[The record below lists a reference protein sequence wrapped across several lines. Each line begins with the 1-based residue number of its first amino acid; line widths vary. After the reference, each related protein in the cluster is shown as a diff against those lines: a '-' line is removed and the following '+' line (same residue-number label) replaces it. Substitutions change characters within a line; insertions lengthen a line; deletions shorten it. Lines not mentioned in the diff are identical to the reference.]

1 MFAFFVRRLGQA
13 ILALFCTSIL
23 IFLAV
28 YAIGDPAEVLIDPQA
43 TDAQVAHLR
52 AVLGLDRPL
61 WQQYLLFLERAMH
74 GSLGLSY
81 FYKVDALDLILQRMP
96 ATIELA
102 LTASLLALLIG
113 IPLASSP
120 ASGTTPC
127 WGAPSWA
134 FPSPVSACPR
144 SGWGCA

>member
-81 FYKVDALDLILQRMP
+81 FR
-96 ATIELA
+96 EE
-102 LTASLLALLIG
+102 
-113 IPLASSP
+113 
-120 ASGTTPC
+120 
-127 WGAPSWA
+127 
-134 FPSPVSACPR
+134 R
-144 SGWGCA
+144 